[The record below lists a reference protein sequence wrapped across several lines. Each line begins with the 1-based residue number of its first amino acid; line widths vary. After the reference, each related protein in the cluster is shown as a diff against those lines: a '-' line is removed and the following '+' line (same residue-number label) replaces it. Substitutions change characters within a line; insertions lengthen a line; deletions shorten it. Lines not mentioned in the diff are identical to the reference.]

1 MKEKGKRE
9 EVTVW
14 LFGWVNNWKEKYNNI
29 LIQKNLCPYKVVQNL
44 SF

>member
-29 LIQKNLCPYKVVQNL
+29 LIQKNDLFNYMNNSPQT
-44 SF
+44 